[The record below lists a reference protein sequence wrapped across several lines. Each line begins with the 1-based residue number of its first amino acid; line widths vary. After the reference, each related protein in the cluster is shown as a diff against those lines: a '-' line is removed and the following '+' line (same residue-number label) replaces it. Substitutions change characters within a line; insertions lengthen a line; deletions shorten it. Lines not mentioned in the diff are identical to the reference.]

1 VARVALADNESAC
14 VSDNEDVTMAPRE
27 EQEAA
32 VLRANERFYEA
43 FEQLDI
49 EAMSVV
55 WLHSNR
61 ARCIHPGWRTLRGW
75 SAIKESWIA
84 IFSNTEEIKFTLTAV
99 SVNLSDQMAW
109 VSCVENIID
118 SGNAIPVVSTIEATN
133 IFEWVSSEWRLAQH
147 HASMAV
153 RERDDSDWD
162 PSQN

>member
-1 VARVALADNESAC
+1 
-14 VSDNEDVTMAPRE
+14 MASYE
-27 EQEAA
+27 ELEAA

-49 EAMSVV
+49 QAMSTV
-55 WLHSNR
+55 WLHADR

-75 SAIKESWIA
+75 PAIKESWIA
-84 IFSNTEEIKFTLTAV
+84 IFSNTEEIKFTITEV
-99 SVNLSDQMAW
+99 SVSLCDRMAW

-118 SGNAIPVVSTIEATN
+118 SGNTIPVVSTIEATN
-133 IFEWVSSEWRLAQH
+133 IFERIGTEWRMVQH

-153 RERDDSDWD
+153 RERESLDWD

>member
-1 VARVALADNESAC
+1 VVLADHRSAW
-14 VSDNEDVTMAPRE
+14 VSDNEDVIMASRE
-27 EQEAA
+27 KPEAA

-49 EAMSVV
+49 EAMSAV
-55 WLHSNR
+55 WLHSTQ

-75 SAIKESWIA
+75 AAIKESWIA

-99 SVNLSDQMAW
+99 SVNLSERMAW

-118 SGNAIPVVSTIEATN
+118 SGTNMPVVSTIEATN
-133 IFEWVSSEWRLAQH
+133 IFQLVDSEWRLAHH

-153 RERDDSDWD
+153 RERDETAWD

>member
-1 VARVALADNESAC
+1 
-14 VSDNEDVTMAPRE
+14 MASYE
-27 EQEAA
+27 ELEAA

-49 EAMSVV
+49 QAMSTV
-55 WLHSNR
+55 WPHADR

-75 SAIKESWIA
+75 PAIKESWIA
-84 IFSNTEEIKFTLTAV
+84 IFSNTEDIKFTITDV
-99 SVNLSDQMAW
+99 SVSLCDRMAW

-118 SGNAIPVVSTIEATN
+118 AGNTIPVVSTIEATN
-133 IFEWVSSEWRLAQH
+133 IFERIGTEWRMVQH

-153 RERDDSDWD
+153 RERESLDWD

>member
-1 VARVALADNESAC
+1 MASPETH
-14 VSDNEDVTMAPRE
+14 ED
-27 EQEAA
+27 A
-32 VLRANERFYEA
+32 VLRANARFYDA

-49 EAMSVV
+49 EAMSAA
-55 WLHSNR
+55 WLHSER

-75 SAIKESWIA
+75 PAIQESWVA
-84 IFSNTEEIKFTLTAV
+84 IFSNTDDIRFTITDI
-99 SVNLSDQMAW
+99 SVNLSDRIAW

-118 SGNAIPVVSTIEATN
+118 SGSAIPVISTIEATN
-133 IFEWVSSEWRLAQH
+133 IFEHVGSEWRMVQH